1 MLLKRK
7 KLKFFKKIILFL
19 VNLIILL
26 INLVLIFN
34 QTAIKNKEIF
44 KKDIKKIL
52 KLKNAD
58 NFLYFILK
66 KYQQI
71 SNYLNEKY
79 NNKLLKNKPK
89 NNKRCKKLIHLHS
102 LDLYNPKNHRLWLK
116 KKLKEKFIIRF
127 DKNKPDYLIYNVF
140 GNGHLSEKYSNTIK
154 IAIFTENRIPD
165 LNEVDYAIGRA
176 HINYLDRFFKYPT
189 FVWLNFKRMLELRKK
204 LLENSIRT
212 KFCAAV
218 ISNNMATNG
227 FRMKFINEL
236 NKYKSIDMGGRY
248 LNNVG
253 GPVKNKIEF
262 LTSYKFSIAM
272 ENTEGD
278 GYISEKI
285 YDSFISGTIPIYYG
299 DYTVD
304 EYINPK
310 AFILIKDEKN
320 IKEKIDYIKEI
331 DNNDEKYLN
340 ILKENIL
347 INENFNNIIEKE
359 LNEFLYNIFE
369 QEKNKAKRIWY

>member
-1 MLLKRK
+1 
-7 KLKFFKKIILFL
+7 
-19 VNLIILL
+19 
-26 INLVLIFN
+26 
-34 QTAIKNKEIF
+34 
-44 KKDIKKIL
+44 
-52 KLKNAD
+52 
-58 NFLYFILK
+58 
-66 KYQQI
+66 
-71 SNYLNEKY
+71 
-79 NNKLLKNKPK
+79 
-89 NNKRCKKLIHLHS
+89 
-102 LDLYNPKNHRLWLK
+102 
-116 KKLKEKFIIRF
+116 
-127 DKNKPDYLIYNVF
+127 
-140 GNGHLSEKYSNTIK
+140 
-154 IAIFTENRIPD
+154 
-165 LNEVDYAIGRA
+165 
-176 HINYLDRFFKYPT
+176 
-189 FVWLNFKRMLELRKK
+189 MLELRKK
-204 LLENSIRT
+204 SLENSFRT

-218 ISNNMATNG
+218 ISNNMVTNG

-236 NKYKSIDMGGRY
+236 NKYKNIDMGGRY

-299 DYTVD
+299 DYTLD

-331 DNNDEKYLN
+331 DNNNEKYLN
-340 ILKENIL
+340 ILNENIL

-359 LNEFLYNIFE
+359 LNEFLYNIFM